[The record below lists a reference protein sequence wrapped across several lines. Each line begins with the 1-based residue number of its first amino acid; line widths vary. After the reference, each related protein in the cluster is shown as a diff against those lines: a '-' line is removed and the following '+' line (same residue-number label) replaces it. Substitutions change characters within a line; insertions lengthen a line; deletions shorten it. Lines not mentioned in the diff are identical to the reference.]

1 MTSAR
6 ICQNLIE
13 LILGFAPKNSNTLV
27 KNARENDQYRFRT
40 VQNKAIQVFQGYIKK
55 KIVSEVKES
64 RAGSLIQGSVIL
76 ADKANDICNKE
87 QRSLVLRYLNK
98 KGEISERFAS
108 LKAYCRCSLQF
119 RYETEFETRENVE
132 NKLHF

>member
-1 MTSAR
+1 MEKTFSFYRNFDKLSSVAFFSMTSAR

-64 RAGSLIQGSVIL
+64 RAGSL
-76 ADKANDICNKE
+76 
-87 QRSLVLRYLNK
+87 
-98 KGEISERFAS
+98 
-108 LKAYCRCSLQF
+108 
-119 RYETEFETRENVE
+119 
-132 NKLHF
+132 

>member
-27 KNARENDQYRFRT
+27 KNARENDQCRFRT
-40 VQNKAIQVFQGYIKK
+40 VQNKAMQVFQGYIKK

-64 RAGSLIQGSVIL
+64 RAGSL
-76 ADKANDICNKE
+76 
-87 QRSLVLRYLNK
+87 
-98 KGEISERFAS
+98 
-108 LKAYCRCSLQF
+108 
-119 RYETEFETRENVE
+119 
-132 NKLHF
+132 